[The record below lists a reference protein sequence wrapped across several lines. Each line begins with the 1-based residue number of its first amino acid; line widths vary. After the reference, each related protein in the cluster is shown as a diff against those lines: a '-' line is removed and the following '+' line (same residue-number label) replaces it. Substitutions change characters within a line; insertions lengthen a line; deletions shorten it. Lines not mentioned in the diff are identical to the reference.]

1 MDLNLFQTILVCAF
15 AAILFL
21 SAVFVFAQQKKRFD
35 LIDSAWGMTFIVIT
49 ITGAI
54 VHGFS
59 APILLISGL
68 VAIWGTRLSY
78 HIFRRFIRSDHED
91 KRYIELRKK
100 WQGNLA
106 VNAYFRIYIVQ
117 AILATLVCLSVIILQ
132 YYKATF
138 SPIIMI
144 GLIVW
149 VIGFLF
155 ESIGDRQ
162 LKQHLANPK
171 NKGKLMTTGL
181 WRYTRHPNY
190 FGEATMWWG
199 IWVMT
204 LATPGWAIA
213 LISPLLITYLLV
225 FVSGVKATEAQFKG
239 RPGWKE
245 YQDRTSVFLPLPPK
259 RV

>member
-49 ITGAI
+49 ITG
-54 VHGFS
+54 
-59 APILLISGL
+59 
-68 VAIWGTRLSY
+68 
-78 HIFRRFIRSDHED
+78 
-91 KRYIELRKK
+91 
-100 WQGNLA
+100 
-106 VNAYFRIYIVQ
+106 